1 MHRGDLEH
9 LIRAAAAITD
19 EDAIVV
25 VGSQSILGAH
35 PNAPE
40 ELLGSNEADIFA
52 RNAVDK
58 SDLIDGSLGE
68 GSFFDKTFGYYA
80 QGVDE
85 TTSMLPRG
93 WKGRLVRVNTPRT
106 GGASGYCLDPLD
118 LACAKL
124 YAARDK
130 DHRFVEAM
138 LDHALVSHG
147 EIRDRIRLLPSVPGP
162 DHAARVSAM
171 MTWLDGWSTRH
182 STQPRQRRP

>member
-1 MHRGDLEH
+1 MHRADLEH

-19 EDAIVV
+19 EESIVV

-35 PNAPE
+35 PDAPE
-40 ELLGSNEADIFA
+40 ELLGSNEADLFA

-80 QGVDE
+80 RGVDE
-85 TTSMLPRG
+85 TTSMLPRD

-130 DHRFVEAM
+130 DHCFVEAM
-138 LDHALVSHG
+138 LDHALVSHEG
-147 EIRDRIRLLPSVPGP
+147 VRNRIRMLPPASGQ
-162 DHAARVSAM
+162 DHAARISAM
-171 MTWLDGWSTRH
+171 TAWLDGWLVRH
-182 STQPRQRRP
+182 SAQPRQRRP

>member
-9 LIRAAAAITD
+9 IIRAAAAITD

-85 TTSMLPRG
+85 TTYMLPRG

-124 YAARDK
+124 YAARDR

-138 LDHALVSHG
+138 LDHALVSH
-147 EIRDRIRLLPSVPGP
+147 EEVRARIRMLPPAPGQ
-162 DHAARVSAM
+162 DHAARISAM
-171 MTWLDGWSTRH
+171 TAWLDGWLVRH
-182 STQPRQRRP
+182 SAQPRQRRP